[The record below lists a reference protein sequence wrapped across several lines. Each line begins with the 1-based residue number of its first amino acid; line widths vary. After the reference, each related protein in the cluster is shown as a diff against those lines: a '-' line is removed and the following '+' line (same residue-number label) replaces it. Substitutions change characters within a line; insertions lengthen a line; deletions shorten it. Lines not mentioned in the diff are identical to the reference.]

1 MTFQGKAQDIL
12 ASDKFA
18 EAVENMVAV
27 DRNEDSG
34 TLFHSIVTD
43 VPFGINR
50 DENGALKTSDDMA
63 QSEVTAIAEAHYK
76 KLHSGGVIMVRAGEG
91 KAREM
96 WIKAYVG
103 NQDMTRLPDYHT
115 MVNFKNV
122 LWNANP
128 KRISAKRRIGYVWL
142 IFTKGKATSAFSTT
156 QFTYMNFIEG
166 NEFNHNHSGCTGA
179 SIHPPRWY
187 THTHTHTHIHLCFIG
202 WC

>member
-1 MTFQGKAQDIL
+1 LVVFKLAICLVCRKYRLLTFQGKAHDIL
-12 ASDKFA
+12 DSDKFA
-18 EAVENMVAV
+18 AAVDKMVAV

-50 DENGALKTSDDMA
+50 DANGALKPSDDMS

-115 MVNFKNV
+115 MVNSKNV
-122 LWNANP
+122 QWNA
-128 KRISAKRRIGYVWL
+128 KDRKSVV
-142 IFTKGKATSAFSTT
+142 
-156 QFTYMNFIEG
+156 
-166 NEFNHNHSGCTGA
+166 
-179 SIHPPRWY
+179 
-187 THTHTHTHIHLCFIG
+187 
-202 WC
+202 